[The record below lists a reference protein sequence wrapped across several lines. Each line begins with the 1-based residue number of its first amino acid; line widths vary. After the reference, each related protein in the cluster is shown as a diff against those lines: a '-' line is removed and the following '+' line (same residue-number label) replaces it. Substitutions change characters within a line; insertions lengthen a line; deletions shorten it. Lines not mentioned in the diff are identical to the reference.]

1 MKKTNYF
8 RIQLFERSTNL
19 CDSLVILAA
28 KTNGGARDVSLKQL
42 KTVAEGQILQYPA
55 LNEDTTAELIGDN
68 LLHIDTKI
76 GDTYKT
82 VCVIEKVEIMEL
94 GKVVE
99 MDNPDDI
106 PGELFTQSNGHGGLA
121 D

>member
-1 MKKTNYF
+1 MKKKTYF
-8 RIQLFERSTNL
+8 RIQLFSGSNKS
-19 CDSLVILAA
+19 CDAAVLAA
-28 KTNGGARDVSLKQL
+28 ALVNGEGYSVPLKVI
-42 KTVAEGQILQYPA
+42 KDFADEEKCPNTY
-55 LNEDTTAELIGDN
+55 AELIGDS